1 MFEGSNPSNKWETW
15 STFPKR
21 FEELLWKKGA
31 DDVER
36 GEHRG
41 KALRRP

>member
-1 MFEGSNPSNKWETW
+1 LRLTPLEQVGDVEHLPQEV
-15 STFPKR
+15 
-21 FEELLWKKGA
+21 EELLWKKGA